1 MYNRGR
7 VGKLGV
13 VTTQLQ
19 GALRR
24 KWLPEA
30 GPLRLLL
37 EVLIIVPA
45 YALYQLVRGLVDST
59 FAGAEAFRRAQ
70 TLIHFETRL
79 GIFWEAELQALILT
93 KEALIDLFNLVYV
106 WGHLPFII
114 VVAILLYMWRRE
126 RYPMYRNAFL
136 ISGAIGLIAFAFVP
150 LAPPRFMP
158 AWGFVDTAVREG
170 SYYIWQNPAFV
181 NQYAAMPSLHFGW
194 DLLVACVILK
204 EAPNPVRWI
213 GLFTPFLTFVAIV
226 VTANHYFLDA
236 AAGGAVAMAGL
247 ALAYALRRFVPRQ
260 SPLAVLT

>member
-1 MYNRGR
+1 MLS
-7 VGKLGV
+7 K
-13 VTTQLQ
+13 VTATARPLL
-19 GALRR
+19 AR

-30 GPLRLLL
+30 GPLRLLM

-59 FAGAEAFRRAQ
+59 FTGAEAFRRAQ
-70 TLIHFETRL
+70 TLIHFESSL

-93 KEALIDLFNLVYV
+93 KDALVTMFNLVYV

-114 VVAILLYMWRRE
+114 LVAIALYLWRRD
-126 RYPMYRNAFL
+126 RYPLYRNAFL
-136 ISGAIGLIAFAFVP
+136 ISGAIGLIAFAFLP

-158 AWGFVDTAVREG
+158 AWGFVDTVVSEG

-194 DLLVACVILK
+194 DLLLACVIIR
-204 EAPNPVRWI
+204 EAPNPLRWVGVI
-213 GLFTPFLTFVAIV
+213 TPFLTLMAIV

-236 AAGGAVAMAGL
+236 AAGGVVALAGL
-247 ALAYALRRFVPRQ
+247 AIALVIRRAVSRQ

>member
-1 MYNRGR
+1 MTG
-7 VGKLGV
+7 
-13 VTTQLQ
+13 QLQ
-19 GALRR
+19 TALKR
-24 KWLPEA
+24 KWLPES
-30 GPLRLLL
+30 GPVRLAL
-37 EVLIIVPA
+37 EVAIIVPA

-59 FAGAEAFRRAQ
+59 FAGAEAFSRAQ
-70 TLIHFETRL
+70 TLIHIEARL

-93 KEALIDLFNLVYV
+93 KQALVTLFNLIYV

-114 VVAILLYMWRRE
+114 LVAVALYFLRRD

-194 DLLVACVILK
+194 DLLVAYVILR
-204 EAPNPVRWI
+204 EAPHPVRWL
-213 GLFTPFLTFVAIV
+213 GLVTPVLTFIAIV

-236 AAGGAVAMAGL
+236 AAGGAVAVAGL
-247 ALAYALRRFVPRQ
+247 VLAYYVRRRIPRQ
-260 SPLAVLT
+260 SPLAIFT

>member
-1 MYNRGR
+1 
-7 VGKLGV
+7 
-13 VTTQLQ
+13 VTGQLQ
-19 GALRR
+19 TAFSR
-24 KWLPEA
+24 KWLPES

-59 FAGAEAFRRAQ
+59 FAGADAFSRAQ
-70 TLIHFETRL
+70 TLIHIETRL

-93 KEALIDLFNLVYV
+93 KEALVNLFNLIYV

-114 VVAILLYMWRRE
+114 VVAVLLYFLRRD

-194 DLLVACVILK
+194 DLLVACVIFR
-204 EAPNPVRWI
+204 EAPGPLRWLGLVTPV
-213 GLFTPFLTFVAIV
+213 LTLVAIV

-236 AAGGAVAMAGL
+236 AAGGAVAVAGL
-247 ALAYALRRFVPRQ
+247 ALAYLIHRRIPRQ